1 MTAMRNRPTR
11 IAGAEWGTAVLA
23 LFTCLVLSFGI
34 TALTGSAGTAAAATA
49 LLAAAISA
57 TSKILPYS

>member
-23 LFTCLVLSFGI
+23 LFTCLVLSVGI
-34 TALTGSAGTAAAATA
+34 TVLTGSAGTAAAATV
-49 LLAAAISA
+49 LLGAAISA
-57 TSKILPYS
+57 TSKILPSQ